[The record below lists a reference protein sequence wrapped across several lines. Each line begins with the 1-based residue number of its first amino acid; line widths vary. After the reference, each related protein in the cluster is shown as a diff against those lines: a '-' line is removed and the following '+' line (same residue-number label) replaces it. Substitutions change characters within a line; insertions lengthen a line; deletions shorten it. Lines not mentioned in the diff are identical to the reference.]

1 MGATSSINMNI
12 KYDIYVSY
20 EEETPYLNTLITS
33 LKSLDYQIID
43 SSVIKNSLSQLPTIQ
58 ISNYVEKILQNSK
71 YIFICVSS
79 KSLQSY
85 SQTLEINEL
94 FTDTTINQSSKIIYL
109 LTDDSFT
116 LDTNPEIKSFIK
128 DNKWFRLYD
137 DTTTYQT
144 CGQILTMLM
153 NSIE

>member
-71 YIFICVSS
+71 YIFICLSS

-94 FTDTTINQSSKIIYL
+94 ITDTTINQSSKIIYL
-109 LTDDSFT
+109 FTDDCFT

-128 DNKWFRLYD
+128 HNKWFQLYD

-153 NSIE
+153 NSDE